1 MLKNQDVIFDARL
14 LEVPL
19 LNISEV
25 AGEKKHA
32 NTSITQESLNGYTTP
47 ELQKQDE
54 YNSVNLTAEA
64 KNIIALY
71 KEIDRDN
78 LRNSGQQTIKVGE
91 TLGAV
96 TFAYERARNAIDYK
110 GEHLLCRN
118 AIERIL
124 RRQLWINPHLDTE
137 DISKILI
144 KELIWGKYL
153 PNDSV
158 PKNKIIE
165 VAKVIK
171 KYGLIIK
178 TPPKNSER
186 IKKADWKNWLINIES
201 CEIEETVDS
210 NLQCVYVYINSIYS
224 WICKN
229 YAWEGDITSEEKDIQ
244 LSIAVQKT
252 FAKSDLAR
260 IRYFLLQR
268 RFPDWKDM
276 DGVDLASQS
285 DDIYKRLVSIEKSF
299 KNPIQNR
306 LYRYI
311 QKIVTPF
318 TILKEI
324 TDANSTRVEQLLSDD
339 KMVEE
344 QIEKETKDRFDR
356 IRKTV
361 RRGIVRSIIYI
372 FITKIFV
379 VLLVEI
385 PFELFYYGSINFM
398 SLGINMILPPVLMLT
413 IVPTVK
419 SPSDMVVGKIS
430 RRIKS
435 FIRPDNDITQ
445 STFNLNPVK
454 RTGLLQLIFTLA
466 YSLVLLMIVFGIINV
481 LDFLHF
487 NVVSIAI
494 FFIFLSLVL
503 LFGFRIRYTATELAF
518 SDDKEGFLNHVVT
531 IFSLPFL
538 NFGNLLS
545 KSLSK
550 FNFLII
556 LLDFIIEA
564 PFKNVVGFYDEWSGF
579 LKERREEFV
588 EVPIN

>member
-1 MLKNQDVIFDARL
+1 M
-14 LEVPL
+14 
-19 LNISEV
+19 
-25 AGEKKHA
+25 
-32 NTSITQESLNGYTTP
+32 
-47 ELQKQDE
+47 
-54 YNSVNLTAEA
+54 
-64 KNIIALY
+64 
-71 KEIDRDN
+71 
-78 LRNSGQQTIKVGE
+78 
-91 TLGAV
+91 
-96 TFAYERARNAIDYK
+96 
-110 GEHLLCRN
+110 
-118 AIERIL
+118 
-124 RRQLWINPHLDTE
+124 
-137 DISKILI
+137 
-144 KELIWGKYL
+144 
-153 PNDSV
+153 
-158 PKNKIIE
+158 
-165 VAKVIK
+165 
-171 KYGLIIK
+171 
-178 TPPKNSER
+178 
-186 IKKADWKNWLINIES
+186 
-201 CEIEETVDS
+201 
-210 NLQCVYVYINSIYS
+210 
-224 WICKN
+224 
-229 YAWEGDITSEEKDIQ
+229 
-244 LSIAVQKT
+244 
-252 FAKSDLAR
+252 
-260 IRYFLLQR
+260 
-268 RFPDWKDM
+268 
-276 DGVDLASQS
+276 
-285 DDIYKRLVSIEKSF
+285 
-299 KNPIQNR
+299 
-306 LYRYI
+306 
-311 QKIVTPF
+311 
-318 TILKEI
+318 
-324 TDANSTRVEQLLSDD
+324 
-339 KMVEE
+339 
-344 QIEKETKDRFDR
+344 
-356 IRKTV
+356 
-361 RRGIVRSIIYI
+361 
-372 FITKIFV
+372 